1 MPLVLAREV
10 WAKNGLSY
18 SEQLIANERP
28 SRDLFLSGLVT
39 GICKMSFFMVVMR
52 RGPFVLCICSAA

>member
-1 MPLVLAREV
+1 MPLVLAKEV
-10 WAKNGLSY
+10 WAKNDLSY

-39 GICKMSFFMVVMR
+39 GMCKMSFFMVVMR
-52 RGPFVLCICSAA
+52 RDPFVL